1 RAACGRGERNADRTA
16 SSARAART
24 AAGVKTVRTLADVR
38 RTLAPLRV
46 HAPIGFV
53 PTMGAWHSGHLALIR
68 AARRMGCVVVASIF
82 VNPAQFHDPADLAGY
97 PRDEA
102 RDADMAVAEGVDVLF
117 VPTVDEMY
125 PTGFATWVDVYGE
138 ARGFEGDLRPGHF
151 RGVATVCL
159 KLFHL
164 VDPDIA
170 FFGEKD
176 AQQVAVIEQL
186 VRDFHL
192 PIEIA
197 TVPTVRDVDGLALSS
212 RNVRLSPDERRR
224 ALEIPR
230 ALAAGLA
237 AHRAGEDP
245 VVAARE
251 ALNGLKVDYVAVA
264 DFNGRPTLALAARV
278 GAVRLIDNV
287 RLDEVSIA
295 PVDDLACVA
304 AAGTTHA

>member
-1 RAACGRGERNADRTA
+1 VRI
-16 SSARAART
+16 
-24 AAGVKTVRTLADVR
+24 VRTVADLR
-38 RTLAPLRV
+38 RTLAPLRLQ
-46 HAPIGFV
+46 ASLGFV
-53 PTMGAWHSGHLALIR
+53 PTMGAWHSGHVALIH
-68 AARRMGCVVVASIF
+68 AARRRGCFVVASIF
-82 VNPAQFHDPADLAGY
+82 VNPAQFNDLADLAGY

-117 VPTVDEMY
+117 VPTVDEIY
-125 PTGFATWVDVYGE
+125 PTGFATWVDVHGR
-138 ARGFEGDLRPGHF
+138 ARGLEGDLRPGHF

-170 FFGEKD
+170 FFGQKD

-186 VRDFHL
+186 VRDFNL

-212 RNVRLSPDERRR
+212 RNVRLSPDERRC
-224 ALEIPR
+224 ALAIPR
-230 ALAAGLA
+230 ALTEGLA

-245 VVAARE
+245 VAAARRS
-251 ALNGLKVDYVAVA
+251 LNGMRVDYLAVA
-264 DFNGRPTLALAARV
+264 DFNGRRTLAVAARV

-287 RLDEVSIA
+287 RLDDVSTAPLDAFALIA
-295 PVDDLACVA
+295 AT
-304 AAGTTHA
+304 GTTRA

>member
-1 RAACGRGERNADRTA
+1 VRI
-16 SSARAART
+16 
-24 AAGVKTVRTLADVR
+24 VRTIADLR
-38 RTLAPLRV
+38 RTLAPLRPQ
-46 HAPIGFV
+46 ASIGFV
-53 PTMGAWHSGHLALIR
+53 PTMGAWHSGHVALIR
-68 AARRMGCVVVASIF
+68 AARRRGCAVVASIF
-82 VNPAQFHDPADLAGY
+82 VNPSQFHDAADLAAY

-117 VPTVDEMY
+117 VPAVEEIY
-125 PTGFATWVDVYGE
+125 PTGFASWVDVYGE
-138 ARGFEGDLRPGHF
+138 ARGLEGDLRPGHF

-170 FFGEKD
+170 FFGQKD

-186 VRDFHL
+186 VRDFNL

-212 RNVRLSPDERRR
+212 RNIRLSPEERRC
-224 ALEIPR
+224 ALTIPR
-230 ALAAGLA
+230 ALTEGLA

-245 VVAARE
+245 VAAARRT
-251 ALNGLKVDYVAVA
+251 LNGLKVDYLAVA
-264 DFNGRPTLALAARV
+264 IFNGRRTLAVAARV

-287 RLDEVSIA
+287 RLDDVSNA
-295 PVDDLACVA
+295 PFDAFALVA
-304 AAGTTHA
+304 ASGTTRA

>member
-1 RAACGRGERNADRTA
+1 
-16 SSARAART
+16 
-24 AAGVKTVRTLADVR
+24 VKIVRTIADLR
-38 RTLAPLRV
+38 RTLAPLRLE
-46 HAPIGFV
+46 ASIGFV
-53 PTMGAWHSGHLALIR
+53 PTMGAWHSGHVALVH
-68 AARRMGCVVVASIF
+68 AARRRGCVVVASIF
-82 VNPAQFHDPADLAGY
+82 VNPAQFSDSADLAGY

-102 RDADMAVAEGVDVLF
+102 RDAGMAVAEGVDVLF
-117 VPTVDEMY
+117 VPTVDEIY
-125 PTGFATWVDVYGE
+125 PTGFASWVDVSGE

-170 FFGEKD
+170 FFGQKD
-176 AQQVAVIEQL
+176 AQQVAVIGQL
-186 VRDFHL
+186 VRDFNL

-224 ALEIPR
+224 ALAIPR
-230 ALAAGLA
+230 ALAEGLA

-245 VVAARE
+245 VAAARR
-251 ALNGLKVDYVAVA
+251 ALNGLSIDYLAVA
-264 DFNGRPTLALAARV
+264 DFNGRLTLAVAARV

-287 RLDEVSIA
+287 RLDDVSAA
-295 PVDDLACVA
+295 PFDAVVRVA
-304 AAGTTHA
+304 ATGTTRA

>member
-1 RAACGRGERNADRTA
+1 VRIIRTIADLRQ
-16 SSARAART
+16 
-24 AAGVKTVRTLADVR
+24 
-38 RTLAPLRV
+38 TLAPVRLQ
-46 HAPIGFV
+46 ALLGFV
-53 PTMGAWHSGHLALIR
+53 PTMGAWHSGHIALIH
-68 AARRMGCVVVASIF
+68 AAHRRGCLVVASIF
-82 VNPAQFHDPADLAGY
+82 VNPAQFNDPADLAGY

-117 VPTVDEMY
+117 VPTVDEIY
-125 PTGFATWVDVYGE
+125 PTGFASWVDVHGE
-138 ARGFEGDLRPGHF
+138 ARGFESDLRPGHF

-170 FFGEKD
+170 FFGQKD

-186 VRDFHL
+186 VRDFNL

-197 TVPTVRDVDGLALSS
+197 TVRTVRDVDGLALSS

-224 ALEIPR
+224 ALAIPH
-230 ALAAGLA
+230 ALTEGLA

-245 VVAARE
+245 VAAARG
-251 ALNGLKVDYVAVA
+251 ALNGLRVDYVGVA
-264 DFNGRPTLALAARV
+264 DFNGRPTLVVATRI

-287 RLDEVSIA
+287 RLDDVSTA
-295 PVDDLACVA
+295 SFDAVACVA
-304 AAGTTHA
+304 ATGTTRA

>member
-1 RAACGRGERNADRTA
+1 MRIVRAIAD
-16 SSARAART
+16 
-24 AAGVKTVRTLADVR
+24 LR
-38 RTLAPLRV
+38 RTLAPLRLQ
-46 HAPIGFV
+46 ASIGFV
-53 PTMGAWHSGHLALIR
+53 PTMGAWHNGHVALIR
-68 AARRMGCVVVASIF
+68 AARRRGCVVVASIF
-82 VNPAQFHDPADLAGY
+82 VNPAQFSDSADLAGY

-117 VPTVDEMY
+117 VPTVDEIY
-125 PTGFATWVDVYGE
+125 PTGFASWVDVYGE

-170 FFGEKD
+170 FFGQKD
-176 AQQVAVIEQL
+176 AQQVAVIGQL
-186 VRDFHL
+186 VRDFNL

-224 ALEIPR
+224 ALAIPR
-230 ALAAGLA
+230 ALTEGLA

-245 VVAARE
+245 VAAARGV
-251 ALNGLKVDYVAVA
+251 LNGLRVDYVGVA
-264 DFNGRPTLALAARV
+264 DFNGRRTLAVAARL

-287 RLDEVSIA
+287 RLDDVSTA
-295 PVDDLACVA
+295 PLDAFARVA
-304 AAGTTHA
+304 ATGTTRA